1 MSKRPDIQVARAI
14 AVLAVLGFHIGVPG
28 LFNGFLGVDAFFVIS
43 GFLMGTLYRDI
54 KSLDYYKRRFLR
66 LYPSLIITIVFF
78 VLAGVFV
85 LQPFELEQLTS
96 QALAGLFGISNIAY
110 WSQDSYFQP
119 DRFRPLLNLWS
130 LGVEI
135 QFYLIFPFL
144 LYLSKK
150 KKYILPILTIV
161 SFTFNVL
168 LLQISPKTSF
178 FMLPSRLWEF
188 LIGMMIVNFQFPT
201 FSEGK
206 KRLITLFSGM
216 FYTLAFV
223 IPVDSNSTNWLT
235 GHPGLNALVI
245 VFSIAVLLKLKIAN
259 KWFAF
264 RLGKILEKIGNLSYE
279 IYLIHFPLL
288 AFINYRAFSGTI
300 TEVTQIYLA
309 ILISMA
315 LVALSLI
322 VYKISTFGLFRNPR
336 LVLSAFLGV
345 LIFMASVPLS
355 NFALAGNS
363 EISRVTSFAI
373 SDRSQYRCGK
383 IFRIM
388 HPTSELCLVS
398 SGLKPDRENLLLFGD
413 SRADMLKDEVKKV
426 AGDRA
431 NVYFWVQNSPFQL
444 RTDEILKIMNKF
456 QIGKVLIHTR
466 STEPTADLIQLL
478 NQAKDVEFVMLG
490 SVPTYSI
497 NLPKLVHQN
506 LTTGELKFSSLNLRS
521 YLVPESLLV
530 DNNYESVKEDNFN
543 YVSSSDYLCDVSGCT
558 WHDEQNKLYY
568 FDSNHLT
575 LTGARALRVP
585 ISISVDVLLGK

>member
-28 LFNGFLGVDAFFVIS
+28 FFNGFLGVDAFFVVS

-54 KSLDYYKRRFLR
+54 KSLDYYQRRFLR
-66 LYPSLIITIVFF
+66 LYPSLVVTIVIF
-78 VLAGVFV
+78 VIAGVFV

-96 QALAGLFGISNIAY
+96 QALAGLLGISNIAY

-150 KKYILPILTIV
+150 KKYILPILTIL
-161 SFTFNVL
+161 SFTFNFL

-188 LIGMMIVNFQFPT
+188 LIGMMIVNFQLPT
-201 FSEGK
+201 LSKGK
-206 KRLITLFSGM
+206 KRLIILLSGM

-223 IPVDSNSTNWLT
+223 IPTDSNSTNWLT
-235 GHPGLNALVI
+235 GHPGLNALVV
-245 VFSIAVLLKLKIAN
+245 VFSIAILLKIKIAS
-259 KWFAF
+259 KWFEF

-288 AFINYRAFSGTI
+288 AFINYQAFSGTI

-309 ILISMA
+309 FLIFIA
-315 LVALSLI
+315 LVALSFI
-322 VYKISTFGLFRNPR
+322 VYKISTFRVFGNPKV
-336 LVLSAFLGV
+336 VLAASLGV
-345 LIFMASVPLS
+345 VIFMASVPLA

-398 SGLKPDRENLLLFGD
+398 SGIKPERENLLLFGD

-426 AGDRA
+426 VGDKA

-444 RTDEILKIMNKF
+444 RTEEILKIMNKF
-456 QIGKVLIHTR
+456 QIGKVLIHTS
-466 STEPTADLIQLL
+466 STEPTADLIQLV

-490 SVPTYSI
+490 SIPTYSI

-506 LTTGELKFSSLNLRS
+506 LATGELEFSSLDLKS

-530 DNNYESVKEDNFN
+530 DYNYESVRENNFN
-543 YVSSSDYLCDVSGCT
+543 YISSSDYLCDVSGCT

-585 ISISVDVLLGK
+585 ISVSIDVLFGK